1 MIELNDNTWNEFISK
16 NEKVL
21 VDVYG
26 DACGPCVRME
36 PILMEVESIYRDHV
50 AFAKI
55 NGMANVERLSH
66 YGIRA
71 VPTLFYFKS
80 GKLMHKDTGFR
91 NAQEIESRIQEYLL

>member
-1 MIELNDNTWNEFISK
+1 MIELNDKNWSDFISN

-36 PILMEVESIYRDHV
+36 PILMEVESIYLDQF

-55 NGMANVERLSH
+55 NGMASVECIAH
-66 YGIRA
+66 FGIRA
-71 VPTLFYFKS
+71 VPTLMYFKS
-80 GKLMHKDTGFR
+80 GKLMHKETGFKT
-91 NAQEIESRIQEYLL
+91 AQEIENSIQKYLL